1 MVGAMATTSAVAAD
15 TPLTPGSRAR
25 MNSIAR
31 VTLLLA
37 VSASTAAAA
46 AEDETWQVVGQQGLL
61 QVVIVPRERAAEA
74 AAYRAQIA
82 KLCPAER
89 TCFIN
94 FFTNS
99 SGATATLP
107 LPDAIAGEATAR
119 FRRSTKNGAE
129 LLQWSCRLGLPGA
142 DCF

>member
-1 MVGAMATTSAVAAD
+1 MASAVATTSAVAAD
-15 TPLTPGSRAR
+15 SRSPAALR
-25 MNSIAR
+25 ACVNSLAR

-37 VSASTAAAA
+37 LWPSTAAAA
-46 AEDETWQVVGQQGLL
+46 AEDETWQVVGRQGLL
-61 QVVIVPRERAAEA
+61 QVVIVPRDKATQA

-82 KLCPAER
+82 KLCPADR

-99 SGATATLP
+99 SGATAALP
-107 LPDAIAGEATAR
+107 LPDTIAAEATAR
-119 FRRSTKNGAE
+119 FRRSTKNGVE
-129 LLQWSCRLGLPGA
+129 LLQWSCRLGFPGG

>member
-1 MVGAMATTSAVAAD
+1 MASAAATTSAVVAD
-15 TPLTPGSRAR
+15 TPLTPGSRTR
-25 MNSIAR
+25 MSSLAR

-37 VSASTAAAA
+37 LWTSTAAAA

-61 QVVIVPRERAAEA
+61 QVVIVPRDKATQA

-82 KLCPAER
+82 KLCPADR

-99 SGATATLP
+99 SGATAALP
-107 LPDAIAGEATAR
+107 LPDAIAAEATAR

-129 LLQWSCRLGLPGA
+129 LLQWSCRLGLPGG